1 MLSLIIPVKN
11 EEQSADFFINVF
23 KNYIKFKHELIF
35 VYDSEDDNTVSVLKE
50 NQKKYNDI
58 VIIKNNNGTG
68 AINAFITGLN
78 AAKNNIVMI
87 CTVDELFFIHKIE
100 EMLKKIVD
108 ENYDFVSAT
117 RYKNGGK
124 RFGGSLSGSI
134 LSRLSNLIL
143 KNLLRF
149 PLSDVSTGFKLFKKN
164 HFKNYVFYANPIGW
178 SFALELGVI
187 AYCKNLK
194 ISEVPIISL
203 DRVVGGVSTFSGKK
217 LIWIKEYLRVFAWC
231 IIKIIKYRMRIK

>member
-1 MLSLIIPVKN
+1 
-11 EEQSADFFINVF
+11 
-23 KNYIKFKHELIF
+23 
-35 VYDSEDDNTVSVLKE
+35 
-50 NQKKYNDI
+50 
-58 VIIKNNNGTG
+58 
-68 AINAFITGLN
+68 
-78 AAKNNIVMI
+78 MI

-100 EMLKKIVD
+100 EMLKKILD

-164 HFKNYVFYANPIGW
+164 HFKDYVFYAKPIGW
-178 SFALELGVI
+178 SFAFELGVV

-194 ISEVPIISL
+194 ICEVPIISL
-203 DRVVGGVSTFSGKK
+203 DRVVGGVSTFSEKK
-217 LIWIKEYLRVFAWC
+217 LIWITEYLRVFTWC
-231 IIKIIKYRMRIK
+231 IIKIIKYRLKIK